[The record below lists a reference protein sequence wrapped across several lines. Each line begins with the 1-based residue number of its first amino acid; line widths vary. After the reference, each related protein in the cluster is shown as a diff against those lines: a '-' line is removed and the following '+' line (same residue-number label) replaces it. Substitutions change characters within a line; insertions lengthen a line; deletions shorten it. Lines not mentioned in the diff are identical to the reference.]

1 MDFRGN
7 GMRRLYASLTLMSLA
22 LTGCVSDDSF
32 STPLRI
38 QTARVIDVQS
48 YASASSWGTGAV
60 IGGGVGVLTGIGHS
74 TESKVIRG
82 AGGALIGAAINK
94 AFTAGSQ
101 EARLVVQTARGET
114 LEVANNHNDLVPG
127 DCVNLET
134 RPDGD
139 VQVTRTSTTQ
149 CNF

>member
-1 MDFRGN
+1 MVSLLLSGCASN
-7 GMRRLYASLTLMSLA
+7 GGFT
-22 LTGCVSDDSF
+22 
-32 STPLRI
+32 TPTRI
-38 QTARVIDVQS
+38 QTARVVDIHRGTTEG
-48 YASASSWGTGAV
+48 SWAPGAA

-82 AGGALIGAAINK
+82 AGGALIGAALNK
-94 AFTAGSQ
+94 AFTTGNPQ
-101 EARLVVQTARGET
+101 TELVVETARGET
-114 LEVANNHNDLVPG
+114 LQIQHSYNDLVPG

-134 RPDGD
+134 RQDGD

>member
-1 MDFRGN
+1 
-7 GMRRLYASLTLMSLA
+7 MRRLYASLTLMSLMLA
-22 LTGCVSDDSF
+22 GCASNDGF
-32 STPLRI
+32 SAPIRI
-38 QTARVIDVQS
+38 QTARVIDTQTLTS
-48 YASASSWGTGAV
+48 SGSWGAGAA

-82 AGGALIGAAINK
+82 AGGALIGAALNK
-94 AFTAGSQ
+94 AFTAGSK
-101 EARLVVQTARGET
+101 EARLAVQTAQGDI
-114 LEVANNHNDLVPG
+114 LDVANNHNDLVPG

-134 RPDGD
+134 RPNGD

>member
-1 MDFRGN
+1 MN
-7 GMRRLYASLTLMSLA
+7 RLYASLTLMSLTLA
-22 LTGCVSDDSF
+22 GCAGDSSF
-32 STPLRI
+32 STPIRI
-38 QTARVIDVQS
+38 QTVRVVDVQ
-48 YASASSWGTGAV
+48 AFGSAGSWGTGAA

-74 TESKVIRG
+74 TQSKVIRG

-94 AFTAGSQ
+94 AFTTGKP
-101 EARLVVQTARGET
+101 EARLVVQTAQGET

-139 VQVTRTSTTQ
+139 VQVTRTSKTQ